1 MPNGIGPHQGIEFNL
16 MRSGDKHVALFIELE
31 PDGLDDILA
40 GGFKLLKFQHPR
52 FLHFTWIVYREGFD
66 QSAVRL
72 RALVEQETLGFDP
85 VREHEI
91 GQILSYTPAQVD
103 IFLQYAQKS

>member
-1 MPNGIGPHQGIEFNL
+1 MALGRIRALNL
-16 MRSGDKHVALFIELE
+16 ISCGRATNT
-31 PDGLDDILA
+31 
-40 GGFKLLKFQHPR
+40 
-52 FLHFTWIVYREGFD
+52 LHFTWIVYREGFD